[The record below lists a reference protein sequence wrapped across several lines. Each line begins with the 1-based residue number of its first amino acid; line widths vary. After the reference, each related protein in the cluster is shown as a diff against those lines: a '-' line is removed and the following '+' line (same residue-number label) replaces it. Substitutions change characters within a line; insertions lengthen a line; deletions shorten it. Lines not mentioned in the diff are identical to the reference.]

1 MYFNNALGRKQ
12 PSSSPAERNWENYSL
27 LEMID
32 ITKLPDEGN
41 VNLINIPDLLVYV
54 ANIRKSYDL

>member
-1 MYFNNALGRKQ
+1 MPVPHLT
-12 PSSSPAERNWENYSL
+12 AERNWENYSL

-41 VNLINIPDLLVYV
+41 VNLVNIPDLLVYI
-54 ANIRKSYDL
+54 ANIRKNYDLWRLPPRQP